1 MLCSTRVPAAGSSC
15 LVDLESGQTI
25 LSESS
30 SDRIENTAIAALM
43 SAYTALA
50 LAEERNESLDIPLA
64 DVSNKSEFR
73 KSESNLA
80 DAIEAVLLAADKEA
94 LQAIVRHFSADEA
107 TFVIEMN
114 TKAHQLGMEQSFF
127 RTPYPSEKHLQNQT
141 SAADAARLCISL
153 YQRYP
158 LVRVWTSEEI
168 VRFNNREIQNKNFFR
183 QRSSAITGIFAYT
196 NNESANG
203 IILAEDRRSNGRTRK
218 LLAVAL
224 NENDRESLIERI
236 STLLLRGYRDYETIR
251 LYKIGDIVGSAPVYK
266 SNISKVKLKTVND
279 VFVSLTKERMLE
291 LGEKAVNISIEYH
304 NPIVAPLKAETNLG
318 RLIISVGDTI
328 ISTAPVVAAE
338 DAERGGFLRRLT
350 DTIKLAIYHQEK

>member
-50 LAEERNESLDIPLA
+50 LAEERNESLDTPLA

-114 TKAHQLGMEQSFF
+114 TKAHQLGMEQSFSEHLIQARSIYEIKHPQ
-127 RTPYPSEKHLQNQT
+127 RTPHASASRFINGTRWFEFGLQK
-141 SAADAARLCISL
+141 RL
-153 YQRYP
+153 
-158 LVRVWTSEEI
+158 
-168 VRFNNREIQNKNFFR
+168 
-183 QRSSAITGIFAYT
+183 
-196 NNESANG
+196 
-203 IILAEDRRSNGRTRK
+203 
-218 LLAVAL
+218 
-224 NENDRESLIERI
+224 
-236 STLLLRGYRDYETIR
+236 
-251 LYKIGDIVGSAPVYK
+251 
-266 SNISKVKLKTVND
+266 
-279 VFVSLTKERMLE
+279 
-291 LGEKAVNISIEYH
+291 
-304 NPIVAPLKAETNLG
+304 
-318 RLIISVGDTI
+318 
-328 ISTAPVVAAE
+328 
-338 DAERGGFLRRLT
+338 
-350 DTIKLAIYHQEK
+350 